1 MPGDFTSNDSP
12 HSTPEV
18 EELISLSASEPLASP
33 SSRMTRI
40 RMVVENVHDRA
51 GAYDDVLG
59 ALKLTFDQEEFK
71 KAFPQRIREL
81 ESPEGAQH
89 RFTFHPDYVNH
100 LTSIMMLSTDTLNVF
115 LRAAGSQ

>member
-12 HSTPEV
+12 YSAPEV
-18 EELISLSASEPLASP
+18 EELISLPASEPPASP
-33 SSRMTRI
+33 SSRMTCI
-40 RMVVENVHDRA
+40 RMVAEDVHNRA

-81 ESPEGAQH
+81 ESKEGAQR

-100 LTSIMMLSTDTLNVF
+100 LNSVMTLSADTLNVF
-115 LRAAGSQ
+115 L